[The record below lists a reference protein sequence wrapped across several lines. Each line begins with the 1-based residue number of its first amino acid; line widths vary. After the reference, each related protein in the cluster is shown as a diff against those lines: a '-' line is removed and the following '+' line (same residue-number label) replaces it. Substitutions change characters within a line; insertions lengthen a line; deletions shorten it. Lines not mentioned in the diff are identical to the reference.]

1 MKLDKEQIARLAKLA
16 RLDLGEDKLKAITK
30 DFDSIL
36 SYVERIQAV
45 DSKGVEPFA
54 MPAKAQGWRQDRE
67 VEIDDYTR
75 ELILAN
81 FPERSGD
88 LLAAPG
94 VFEAPK
100 K

>member
-1 MKLDKEQIARLAKLA
+1 MKLDKEQVAHLAKLA
-16 RLDLGEDKLKAITK
+16 RLDLGEEKLASITK

-36 SYVERIQAV
+36 PYVERIQAV
-45 DSKGVEPFA
+45 DASGVEPFA
-54 MPAKAQGWRQDRE
+54 MPAKADGWRPDQA

-75 ELILAN
+75 ELILSN

-94 VFEAPK
+94 VFEVPK